1 MGERLNLSAP
11 HVKQNFP
18 TKVIRKLSNYTGYV
32 PPPLQSQLDTITAQT
47 RALVQPER
55 LAITDASVQEL
66 LASGIEQR
74 ILPVGS
80 TAPEFT
86 LPDALTGKLVRSSDL
101 LAVGPLIINFFRG
114 RWCPY
119 CMTELEAWQAVQET
133 MRERRRHE
141 TRERGPLIV
150 AISPQLPRQNDF
162 TVQQHNLTFPVL
174 SDVGSEVAALF
185 GITYMVTPEMQAHYR
200 SILINIPFVN
210 GDQGENTWRLPLPA
224 TFVISQDGKILFA
237 EAHADHRVRPDP
249 MDALAALGPRG

>member
-1 MGERLNLSAP
+1 
-11 HVKQNFP
+11 
-18 TKVIRKLSNYTGYV
+18 V
-32 PPPLQSQLDTITAQT
+32 PAPLQTQLDTITAQT

-55 LAITDASVQEL
+55 LAITDTAVQDL
-66 LASGIEQR
+66 LASGVEQR

-80 TAPEFT
+80 TAPEFV

-119 CMTELEAWQAVQET
+119 CMTELEAWQAFYPQV
-133 MRERRRHE
+133 
-141 TRERGPLIV
+141 RERGALVV

-174 SDVGSEVAALF
+174 SDAGGVVAALF
-185 GITYMVTPEMQAHYR
+185 GITYMVTPTMQQHYR

-224 TFVISQDGKILFA
+224 TFVIAQSGRIAFA
-237 EAHADHRVRPDP
+237 EAYADHRVRPDP
-249 MDALAALGPRG
+249 TDVLRSLDPGPLALDPRL